1 MATIME
7 KDVLLEY
14 VSFGW
19 LIKDDTPQS
28 REDLHRMGQLW
39 REILDTPYEEIDYWA
54 MVERIKK
61 LRSKYEKQQ
70 VEINTVANDDSRSL
84 VY

>member
-39 REILDTPYEEIDYWA
+39 REILRTPYQEIDYQA
-54 MVERIKK
+54 MVATIKAI
-61 LRSKYEKQQ
+61 RSTYEQPDHQ
-70 VEINTVANDDSRSL
+70 CAVQGYRNLA
-84 VY
+84 

>member
-39 REILDTPYEEIDYWA
+39 REILRTPYQEIDYQA
-54 MVERIKK
+54 MVATIKA
-61 LRSKYEKQQ
+61 LRSKYEQPEHHCAVQ
-70 VEINTVANDDSRSL
+70 GYRNLA
-84 VY
+84 

>member
-1 MATIME
+1 MMATIME

-39 REILDTPYEEIDYWA
+39 REILRTPYQEIDYQA
-54 MVERIKK
+54 MVATIKA
-61 LRSKYEKQQ
+61 LRSKYEQPEHHCAVQ
-70 VEINTVANDDSRSL
+70 DYRNLA
-84 VY
+84 

>member
-19 LIKDDTPQS
+19 LVTDDTPQS

-39 REILDTPYEEIDYWA
+39 REIFETPYQEIDYQA
-54 MVERIKK
+54 MVETIKA
-61 LRSKYEKQQ
+61 LRSKYE
-70 VEINTVANDDSRSL
+70 NNDSTN
-84 VY
+84 

>member
-39 REILDTPYEEIDYWA
+39 REILRTPYQEIDYQA
-54 MVERIKK
+54 MVATIKE
-61 LRSKYEKQQ
+61 LRSKYEQPEHHCAVQ
-70 VEINTVANDDSRSL
+70 DYRNLA
-84 VY
+84 

>member
-19 LIKDDTPQS
+19 LVKEKTPESEADLDAMGDLWHQILRTDEKD
-28 REDLHRMGQLW
+28 
-39 REILDTPYEEIDYWA
+39 LDFNA
-54 MVERIKK
+54 MVQKIRA
-61 LRSKYEKQQ
+61 LRSKYEK
-70 VEINTVANDDSRSL
+70 D
-84 VY
+84 

>member
-39 REILDTPYEEIDYWA
+39 REILRTPYQEIDYQA
-54 MVERIKK
+54 MVATIKA
-61 LRSKYEKQQ
+61 LRSKYEQPEHHCAVQ
-70 VEINTVANDDSRSL
+70 DYRNLA
-84 VY
+84 